1 MFFFINVHRIRFVQ
15 LNLVNSI
22 SLSMINQTEKPL
34 QILNASAGSGKTY
47 NLVLTYL
54 SLILGENRNP
64 STFAH
69 IMAMTFTNKAALEMK
84 TRIISALDLLSNPNR
99 KTTEETKKAL
109 SYVEDVSK
117 ELKCTKPDL
126 QFRAKNALKQILHQ
140 YEDFN
145 VMTIDKFNLRLIR
158 SFSRDLD
165 LDSDF
170 QIILNEDE
178 VLDQVIDQLM
188 DGLDPIL
195 RAKFTQLVLNYSR
208 EKISD
213 QESWNF
219 QRDLKKFANI
229 LTNEKYFTLLKEMKE
244 ADFSELAFQS
254 LKYEIESIKSNL
266 SIKAKRIYGLFQPIA
281 GNPNLPGKSATVKAF
296 EKLNSD
302 DFFSGNTSNSGVF
315 SNTII
320 AFLDKPDFSL
330 ELKNLCIEFHEEFET
345 NMQEFNLLILV
356 KKNFYNMALLQFI
369 AEELETVKQTEKL
382 IRISEFN
389 KLISELIEKEEA
401 PFIYE
406 RLGTRFHHFLLDE
419 FQDTSRLQWMNIVPL
434 VHESLGNGHKNLIV
448 GDPKQSIYRF
458 KNGLAEQFVALPAI
472 YNPEGDSAIQ
482 IKSNFFVAQGNK
494 KPLKD
499 NYRSFKEIVKFNNEF
514 FETFKSSIS
523 SSLVSFYADVT
534 QNPKGKDDGFV
545 YIHSEGINSEEKK
558 EDKRSVEMMLGWIN
572 QCIADGY
579 DKGDICILGNTK
591 KDCNAWAIELTNQ
604 GHKVVSADSL
614 LVNSDHG
621 VKMAI
626 AYLKWRK
633 NPAGELEARRFSEL
647 FFSLKSQ
654 NSISKIKSY
663 WQTKTNPAGKSFQ
676 FFDTRKFFTENFGS
690 EDQFFFPFE
699 NLYNLLQGFYN
710 LVGLEEIHNPYLHHL
725 SDMVHEFDN
734 QRGPELELFL
744 DFYNGKGKD
753 SAIQIPENKDAIKV
767 MTGHK
772 SKGLEFKVVLL
783 PNMDWSIT
791 GKSSM
796 FLMKESNKYIYAG
809 LSKNSKVNRIKTEH
823 EKEFNQSLLDKIN
836 LCYVM
841 CTRPIER
848 LYIANFHQ
856 EKPRDPRF
864 GKILHKVFLD
874 LLEKNLE
881 NISIIELNP
890 EKIEFECGKIDLP
903 RSQPNSESDEEEEKE
918 EENNSDSGNFT
929 PISLKNKLW
938 FPDISLK
945 ENALDEDTGLTEQQ
959 RFGNQL
965 HFLLSITS
973 SVSEI
978 DLNLKSNLENG
989 VIENAFEP
997 KLRETLQQIFGMK
1010 EYQELLQDA
1019 SKILNEQ
1026 GIIISASETKRPDK
1040 IIFKEDE
1047 TIVIDYKT
1055 GNPKAQ
1061 HLKQVQLYADTLREM
1076 GFQQVRGMVFY
1087 TSELRLVRAESV

>member
-1 MFFFINVHRIRFVQ
+1 MKDH
-15 LNLVNSI
+15 
-22 SLSMINQTEKPL
+22 TEKPL
-34 QILNASAGSGKTY
+34 QIFNASAGSGKTY
-47 NLVLTYL
+47 NLVKTYL
-54 SLILGENRNP
+54 RLILGNERSP

-84 TRIISALDLLSNPNR
+84 TRIISALDLSSNPKR
-99 KTTEETKKAL
+99 KTTAETKKAL
-109 SYVEDVSK
+109 SLIEDITQ
-117 ELKCTKPDL
+117 ELKISKPEL

-208 EKISD
+208 EKITD

-244 ADFSELAFQS
+244 ADFSEVAFQS
-254 LKYEIESIKSNL
+254 LKTEIELIKNL
-266 SIKAKRIYGLFQPIA
+266 LKEQAQEIYSLFLPIA
-281 GNPNLPGKSATVKAF
+281 DHPNLPGKSVTANAF
-296 EKLNSD
+296 KKLNTD
-302 DFFSGNTSNSGVF
+302 EFIKGNDKNLGFFTDSVLSKLENTVF
-315 SNTII
+315 S
-320 AFLDKPDFSL
+320 D
-330 ELKNLCIEFHEEFET
+330 ELRNLCYRFQEEFESK
-345 NMQEFNLLILV
+345 NKELNLLVLV

-369 AEELETVKQTEKL
+369 ADELETVKQTEKL

-406 RLGTRFHHFLLDE
+406 RLGIRFQHFLLDE

-434 VHESLGNGHKNLIV
+434 VHESLSQGNENLIV

-472 YNPEGDSAIQ
+472 YNPDGDVDIQ
-482 IKSNFFVAQGNK
+482 IKSNYFESRGNK
-494 KPLKD
+494 QPLKD
-499 NYRSFKEIVKFNNEF
+499 NYRSFKEIVKFNNVF
-514 FETFKSSIS
+514 FETFKTSIP
-523 SSLVSFYADVT
+523 SSLVSFYDDVA
-534 QNPKGKDDGFV
+534 QNPMGKDGGYV
-545 YIHSEGINSEEKK
+545 YIHSEAVKSEGKK
-558 EDKRSVEMMLGWIN
+558 SDQIEDKRSITMMLSWIN
-572 QCIADGY
+572 QCIEDGFE
-579 DKGDICILGNTK
+579 KGDICILGNTK
-591 KDCNAWAIELTNQ
+591 KDCNSWAIELTNQ

-647 FFSLKSQ
+647 YFSLKSQ
-654 NSISKIKSY
+654 NSISKIQSY
-663 WQTKTNPAGKSFQ
+663 WKNEEGANGKIYQ
-676 FFDTRKFFTENFGS
+676 FFDTKKFFAENFGS

-796 FLMKESNKYIYAG
+796 FLMKESEKFVYAG
-809 LSKNSKVNRIKTEH
+809 LSKNSKVDRIRVEH
-823 EKEFNQSLLDKIN
+823 EKEYNQSLLDKIN

-841 CTRPIER
+841 FTRPVER
-848 LYIANFHQ
+848 LYIANFYQ

-864 GKILHKVFLD
+864 GKILHEVFL
-874 LLEKNLE
+874 NLGNNDFE
-881 NISIIELNP
+881 NVITKTFDA
-890 EKIEFECGKIDLP
+890 EKIEFECGEILTSVEK
-903 RSQPNSESDEEEEKE
+903 DEGDTTFLE
-918 EENNSDSGNFT
+918 GNFS

-945 ENALDEDTGLTEQQ
+945 ENALDEDTGLTEKQ

-973 SVSEI
+973 DSSEI
-978 DLNLKSNLENG
+978 EFNLKSNLENG
-989 VIENAFEP
+989 LLEKDFET
-997 KLRETLQQIFGMK
+997 KLRDTLHQIFGMK
-1010 EYQELLQDA
+1010 DYQELLIDA
-1019 SKILNEQ
+1019 TKILNEQ
-1026 GIIISASETKRPDK
+1026 GIIISVNETKRPDK
-1040 IIFKEDE
+1040 IICKENE

-1055 GNPKAQ
+1055 GIPKAQ

-1076 GFQQVRGMVFY
+1076 GYQQVRGIVFY

>member
-1 MFFFINVHRIRFVQ
+1 
-15 LNLVNSI
+15 
-22 SLSMINQTEKPL
+22 MINQAEKPL

-47 NLVLTYL
+47 NLVKTYL
-54 SLILGENRNP
+54 KLILGDNRSP

-84 TRIISALDLLSNPNR
+84 TRIISALDSSSNPNR

-109 SYVEDVSK
+109 SLIEDICKDLKISK
-117 ELKCTKPDL
+117 PEL
-126 QFRAKNALKQILHQ
+126 QFRANIALKQILHQ

-208 EKISD
+208 EKITD

-254 LKYEIESIKSNL
+254 LKSDIELIKSNL
-266 SIKAKRIYGLFQPIA
+266 SIKAKHIYDLFQPIA
-281 GNPNLPGKSATVKAF
+281 GNTNLPGKTVTVKAF

-302 DFFSGNTSNSGVF
+302 DFFNGNTSNNSVF
-315 SNTII
+315 SNSLINN
-320 AFLDKPDFSL
+320 LDKPDFGH
-330 ELKNLCIEFHEEFET
+330 ELRNLCLEFQEEFESK
-345 NMQEFNLLILV
+345 MQELNLLTLV

-369 AEELETVKQTEKL
+369 ADELETVKQTEKL

-406 RLGTRFHHFLLDE
+406 RLGTRFKHFLLDE

-434 VHESLGNGHKNLIV
+434 VHESLSQYHDNLIV

-458 KNGLAEQFVALPAI
+458 KNGLAEQFVALPSI
-472 YNPEGDSAIQ
+472 YNPEGDATIR
-482 IKSNFFVAQGNK
+482 IKSDFFEDLGK
-494 KPLKD
+494 KTPLKD
-499 NYRSFKEIVKFNNEF
+499 NYRSFKEIVKFNNVF
-514 FETFKSSIS
+514 FETFKASIP
-523 SSLVSFYADVT
+523 SSLVSFYDDVA
-534 QNPKGKDDGFV
+534 QNPMGKNGGYVF
-545 YIHSEGINSEEKK
+545 IHSESIKIEGKK
-558 EDKRSVEMMLGWIN
+558 ENQVDDKRSVEMMLSWIN
-572 QCIADGY
+572 QCIADGF

-591 KDCNAWAIELTNQ
+591 KDCNSWAIELTNQ

-647 FFSLKSQ
+647 YFSLKSQ
-654 NSISKIKSY
+654 NSIAKIQSY
-663 WQTKTNPAGKSFQ
+663 WKTETNAAGKSFQ
-676 FFDTRKFFTENFGS
+676 FFDTKKFFTENFGS

-796 FLMKESNKYIYAG
+796 FLMKESEKFVYAG
-809 LSKNSKVNRIKTEH
+809 LSKNSKVDRIRVEH
-823 EKEFNQSLLDKIN
+823 EKEYNQSLLDKIN

-841 CTRPIER
+841 FTRPIER

-856 EKPRDPRF
+856 EKTRDPRF
-864 GKILHKVFLD
+864 GKILHEVFLNLAD
-874 LLEKNLE
+874 KNFE
-881 NISIIELNP
+881 NISSLKLDG
-890 EKIEFECGKIDLP
+890 EKIEFECGEVLTSAEKD
-903 RSQPNSESDEEEEKE
+903 QDENSFNEV
-918 EENNSDSGNFT
+918 NFS

-945 ENALDEDTGLTEQQ
+945 ENALDEEIGLTEQQ

-973 SVSEI
+973 ESSEI
-978 DLNLKSNLENG
+978 EFNLKSNLENG
-989 VIENAFEP
+989 LLEKNFET
-997 KLRETLQQIFGMK
+997 KLRATLQQIFGMK
-1010 EYQELLQDA
+1010 DYQELMQNA
-1019 SKILNEQ
+1019 TKILNEQ
-1026 GIIISASETKRPDK
+1026 GIIISQNETKRPDK

-1047 TIVIDYKT
+1047 TIVIDFKT
-1055 GNPKAQ
+1055 GIPKAQ

-1076 GFQQVRGMVFY
+1076 GYHQVRGIVFY

>member
-1 MFFFINVHRIRFVQ
+1 
-15 LNLVNSI
+15 
-22 SLSMINQTEKPL
+22 MINQAEKPL

-47 NLVLTYL
+47 NLVKTYL
-54 SLILGENRNP
+54 KLILGDNRSP

-84 TRIISALDLLSNPNR
+84 TRIISALDSSSNPNR

-109 SYVEDVSK
+109 SLIEDICKDLKISK
-117 ELKCTKPDL
+117 PEL
-126 QFRAKNALKQILHQ
+126 QFRANIALKQILHQ

-208 EKISD
+208 EKITD

-254 LKYEIESIKSNL
+254 LKSDIELIKSNL
-266 SIKAKRIYGLFQPIA
+266 SIKAKHIYDLFQPIA
-281 GNPNLPGKSATVKAF
+281 GNTNLPGKTVTVKAF

-302 DFFSGNTSNSGVF
+302 DFFNGNTSNNSVF
-315 SNTII
+315 SNSLINN
-320 AFLDKPDFSL
+320 LDKPDFGH
-330 ELKNLCIEFHEEFET
+330 ELRNLCIEFQEEFESK
-345 NMQEFNLLILV
+345 MQELNLLTLV

-369 AEELETVKQTEKL
+369 ADELETVKQSEKL

-406 RLGTRFHHFLLDE
+406 RLGTRFKHFLLDE

-434 VHESLGNGHKNLIV
+434 VHESLSQYHDNLIV

-472 YNPEGDSAIQ
+472 YNPEGDTTIQ
-482 IKSNFFVAQGNK
+482 IKSNFFEDLGK
-494 KPLKD
+494 KTPLKD
-499 NYRSFKEIVKFNNEF
+499 NYRSFKEIVKFNNVF
-514 FETFKSSIS
+514 FETFKASIP
-523 SSLVSFYADVT
+523 SSLVSFYDDVA
-534 QNPKGKDDGFV
+534 QNPMGKNGGYV
-545 YIHSEGINSEEKK
+545 YIHSEAMKSEGKK
-558 EDKRSVEMMLGWIN
+558 EDQVDDKRSVEMMLSWIN
-572 QCIADGY
+572 QCIADGF

-591 KDCNAWAIELTNQ
+591 KDCNSWAIELTNQ

-647 FFSLKSQ
+647 YFSLKSQ
-654 NSISKIKSY
+654 NSIAKIQSY
-663 WQTKTNPAGKSFQ
+663 WKTETNAAGKSFQ
-676 FFDTRKFFTENFGS
+676 FFDTKKFFTENFGS

-710 LVGLEEIHNPYLHHL
+710 LVSLEEIHNPYLHHL

-796 FLMKESNKYIYAG
+796 FLMKESEKFVYAG
-809 LSKNSKVNRIKTEH
+809 LSKSSKVDRIRVEH
-823 EKEFNQSLLDKIN
+823 EKEYNQSLLDKIN

-841 CTRPIER
+841 FTRPIER

-856 EKPRDPRF
+856 EKTRDPRF
-864 GKILHKVFLD
+864 GKILHEVFLNLAD
-874 LLEKNLE
+874 KNFE
-881 NISIIELNP
+881 NISSLKLDG
-890 EKIEFECGKIDLP
+890 EKIEFECGEVLTSAEKD
-903 RSQPNSESDEEEEKE
+903 QGENSFNEV
-918 EENNSDSGNFT
+918 NFS

-945 ENALDEDTGLTEQQ
+945 ENALDEEIGLTDQQ

-973 SVSEI
+973 ESSEI
-978 DLNLKSNLENG
+978 EFNLKSNLENG
-989 VIENAFEP
+989 LLEKNFET
-997 KLRETLQQIFGMK
+997 KLRATLQQIFGMK
-1010 EYQELLQDA
+1010 DYQELMQNA
-1019 SKILNEQ
+1019 TKILNEQ
-1026 GIIISASETKRPDK
+1026 GIIISQNETKRPDK

-1047 TIVIDYKT
+1047 TIVIDFKT
-1055 GNPKAQ
+1055 GIPKAQ

-1076 GFQQVRGMVFY
+1076 GYQQVRGIVFY

>member
-1 MFFFINVHRIRFVQ
+1 
-15 LNLVNSI
+15 
-22 SLSMINQTEKPL
+22 MINQAEKPL

-47 NLVLTYL
+47 NLVKTYL
-54 SLILGENRNP
+54 KLILGDNRNP

-84 TRIISALDLLSNPNR
+84 TRIISALDSSSNPNR

-109 SYVEDVSK
+109 SLIEDICKDLKISK
-117 ELKCTKPDL
+117 PEL

-208 EKISD
+208 EKITD

-244 ADFSELAFQS
+244 ADFSEVAFQS
-254 LKYEIESIKSNL
+254 LKSEIELIKSKL
-266 SIKAKRIYGLFQPIA
+266 SLKAKRIYDLFQPIA
-281 GNPNLPGKSATVKAF
+281 GNTNLPGKTVTVKAF

-302 DFFSGNTSNSGVF
+302 DFFNGNTSNNGVF
-315 SNTII
+315 SNSLINN
-320 AFLDKPDFSL
+320 LDKPDFSP
-330 ELKNLCIEFHEEFET
+330 ELRNLCIEFQEEFESK
-345 NMQEFNLLILV
+345 MQELNLLTLV

-369 AEELETVKQTEKL
+369 ADELETVKQTEKL

-389 KLISELIEKEEA
+389 KLISELIENEEA

-406 RLGTRFHHFLLDE
+406 RLGTRFKHFLLDE

-434 VHESLGNGHKNLIV
+434 VHESLSQGQANLIV

-472 YNPEGDSAIQ
+472 YNPEGDATIR
-482 IKSNFFVAQGNK
+482 IKSDFFEDLGK
-494 KPLKD
+494 KTPLKD
-499 NYRSFKEIVKFNNEF
+499 NYRSFKEIVKFNNVF
-514 FETFKSSIS
+514 FETFKASIP
-523 SSLVSFYADVT
+523 SSLVSFYDDVA
-534 QNPKGKDDGFV
+534 QNPMGKNGGYVF
-545 YIHSEGINSEEKK
+545 IHSEAIKSEGKK
-558 EDKRSVEMMLGWIN
+558 EDQVDDKRSVEMMLSWIN
-572 QCIADGY
+572 QCIADGF

-591 KDCNAWAIELTNQ
+591 KDCNSWAIELTNQ

-621 VKMAI
+621 VKMTI

-647 FFSLKSQ
+647 YFSLKSQ
-654 NSISKIKSY
+654 NSISKIQSY
-663 WQTKTNPAGKSFQ
+663 WKTETNAAGKSSQ
-676 FFDTRKFFTENFGS
+676 FFDTKKFFTENFGS

-710 LVGLEEIHNPYLHHL
+710 LVSLEEIHNPYLHHL

-796 FLMKESNKYIYAG
+796 FLMKESEKFVYAG
-809 LSKNSKVNRIKTEH
+809 LSKNSKVDRIRVEH
-823 EKEFNQSLLDKIN
+823 EKEYNQSLLDKIN

-841 CTRPIER
+841 FTRPIER
-848 LYIANFHQ
+848 LYMANFHQ

-864 GKILHKVFLD
+864 GKILHEVFLNLAD
-874 LLEKNLE
+874 KNFE
-881 NISIIELNP
+881 NVSTLKIDG
-890 EKIEFECGKIDLP
+890 EKIDFECGEILK
-903 RSQPNSESDEEEEKE
+903 SAQKAESEKSSSEV
-918 EENNSDSGNFT
+918 NFS
-929 PISLKNKLW
+929 PISLRNKLW

-945 ENALDEDTGLTEQQ
+945 ENALDEETGLTDQQ

-973 SVSEI
+973 DITEI
-978 DLNLKSNLENG
+978 DFNLKSNLENG
-989 VIENAFEP
+989 LIENAFET
-997 KLRETLQQIFGMK
+997 KLRATLQQIFGMK
-1010 EYQELLQDA
+1010 DYQELLQNA
-1019 SKILNEQ
+1019 TKILNEQ
-1026 GIIISASETKRPDK
+1026 GIIISQNETKRPDK
-1040 IIFKEDE
+1040 IIFKENE

-1055 GNPKAQ
+1055 GIPKAQ
-1061 HLKQVQLYADTLREM
+1061 HLKQVQVYADTLREM
-1076 GFQQVRGMVFY
+1076 GYQQVRGIVFY

>member
-1 MFFFINVHRIRFVQ
+1 MT
-15 LNLVNSI
+15 
-22 SLSMINQTEKPL
+22 NQAKKPL

-47 NLVLTYL
+47 NLVKTYL
-54 SLILGENRNP
+54 RLILGDDRSP

-84 TRIISALDLLSNPNR
+84 TRIISALDLSSNPKR
-99 KTTEETKKAL
+99 KTTAETKKAL
-109 SYVEDVSK
+109 SLIEDIAK
-117 ELKCTKPDL
+117 ELKISKPEL

-208 EKISD
+208 EKIAD

-244 ADFSELAFQS
+244 ADFSEMAFQG
-254 LKYEIESIKSNL
+254 LKTEIEVIKNLLKQQAQEIYSLFL
-266 SIKAKRIYGLFQPIA
+266 SIADH
-281 GNPNLPGKSATVKAF
+281 PNLPGKSVTANAF
-296 EKLNSD
+296 KKLNTD
-302 DFFSGNTSNSGVF
+302 EFLKGNDKNLGFFTDSVLSKLENIVF
-315 SNTII
+315 SDE
-320 AFLDKPDFSL
+320 LRSL
-330 ELKNLCIEFHEEFET
+330 CYRFQEEFESK
-345 NMQEFNLLILV
+345 NKELNLLQLV

-369 AEELETVKQTEKL
+369 ADELETVKQTEKL

-406 RLGTRFHHFLLDE
+406 RLGIRFQHFLLDE

-434 VHESLGNGHKNLIV
+434 VHESLSQNNANLIV

-472 YNPEGDSAIQ
+472 YNPDKDIDIQ
-482 IKSNFFVAQGNK
+482 RKSDFFVKQGDK
-494 KPLKD
+494 EPLKD
-499 NYRSFKEIVKFNNEF
+499 NYRSFKEIVKFNNVF
-514 FETFKSSIS
+514 FETFKTSIP
-523 SSLVSFYADVT
+523 SSLVTFYDDVA
-534 QNPKGKDDGFV
+534 QNPMGKDGGYV
-545 YIHSEGINSEEKK
+545 YIHSEAVKSEGKK
-558 EDKRSVEMMLGWIN
+558 SEQIEDKRSITMMLSWIN
-572 QCIADGY
+572 QCIQDGFE
-579 DKGDICILGNTK
+579 KGDICILGNTK
-591 KDCNAWAIELTNQ
+591 KDCNSWAIELTNQ

-647 FFSLKSQ
+647 YFSLKSQ
-654 NSISKIKSY
+654 NSISKIQSY
-663 WQTKTNPAGKSFQ
+663 WKNEEGANGKIYQ
-676 FFDTRKFFTENFGS
+676 FFDTKKFFAENFGS

-710 LVGLEEIHNPYLHHL
+710 LTGLEEIHNPYLHHL

-796 FLMKESNKYIYAG
+796 FLMKESEKFVYAG
-809 LSKNSKVNRIKTEH
+809 LSKNSKVDRIRMEH
-823 EKEFNQSLLDKIN
+823 EKEYNQSLLDKIN

-841 CTRPIER
+841 FTRPVER
-848 LYIANFHQ
+848 LYIANFHE
-856 EKPRDPRF
+856 EKPREPRF
-864 GKILHKVFLD
+864 GKVLHDVFLK
-874 LLEKNLE
+874 LSEKNFE
-881 NISIIELNP
+881 NVSTIETEA
-890 EKIEFECGKIDLP
+890 EKIQFECGYIWHSDAKENGEEDL
-903 RSQPNSESDEEEEKE
+903 SN
-918 EENNSDSGNFT
+918 GNFS

-945 ENALDEDTGLTEQQ
+945 ENALDEETGLTEQQ

-973 SVSEI
+973 DSSEI
-978 DLNLKSNLENG
+978 EFNLKSNLENG
-989 VIENAFEP
+989 LLEKDFET

-1010 EYQELLQDA
+1010 DYQELLNDA
-1019 SKILNEQ
+1019 TKILNEQ
-1026 GIIISASETKRPDK
+1026 GIIIGVNEIKRPDK
-1040 IIFKEDE
+1040 IICKENE

-1055 GNPKAQ
+1055 GIPKAQ
-1061 HLKQVQLYADTLREM
+1061 HLKQVQVYADTLREM
-1076 GFQQVRGMVFY
+1076 GYQQVRGIVFY